1 MLPAIEDQTE
11 IQTTGFALDE
21 YRPEIPKVSIYLD
34 ISQDEII
41 SCQVKCRYDR
51 SGKEYLLYDE
61 VDRSVRNNGFE
72 EELRR
77 VTGKYFNAY
86 DETNKSMCLSG
97 GQEELYHFLTES
109 VTELGKSGEVFISD
123 ALQKLK
129 VRKLPSVDIGI
140 RMDTGLLYMSIQA
153 PDMTKDELAE
163 ILSLYSN
170 KRNFSA

>member
-61 VDRSVRNNGFE
+61 TDRSVRNNGFE
-72 EELRR
+72 EELRSN
-77 VTGKYFNAY
+77 VT
-86 DETNKSMCLSG
+86 
-97 GQEELYHFLTES
+97 
-109 VTELGKSGEVFISD
+109 
-123 ALQKLK
+123 
-129 VRKLPSVDIGI
+129 
-140 RMDTGLLYMSIQA
+140 
-153 PDMTKDELAE
+153 
-163 ILSLYSN
+163 
-170 KRNFSA
+170 